1 MSNFFI
7 IQKRIAI
14 SNSAFLVG
22 MSGLWSTDPHLIR
35 EVNLFAWVYK
45 KVLEFP
51 KNQAFWHIENEI
63 DVNEKYTPDIN

>member
-22 MSGLWSTDPHLIR
+22 MSGLWSTDPPP
-35 EVNLFAWVYK
+35 YQG
-45 KVLEFP
+45 
-51 KNQAFWHIENEI
+51 KNRAKSG
-63 DVNEKYTPDIN
+63 DDTTT

>member
-22 MSGLWSTDPHLIR
+22 MSGLWSTDPPPYQ
-35 EVNLFAWVYK
+35 VKNTTNLGGNPIY
-45 KVLEFP
+45 
-51 KNQAFWHIENEI
+51 
-63 DVNEKYTPDIN
+63 